1 MYQVMN
7 AILRSKKD
15 KTKVTLIFANITVND
30 ILLHNELQELEAK
43 YPDRLSIYYVLNN
56 APEGWTGGVGFITAD
71 MIRSKLPAPGE
82 CNTLHDC
89 HLIRQQWPMRAV
101 TAISHQQRSSCVCTY
116 TCTAVVDSRCMSCT
130 SVKPS
135 G

>member
-1 MYQVMN
+1 MLAGGTGVTPMYQVMN
-7 AILRSKKD
+7 AILRSKRD

-82 CNTLHDC
+82 CNTLHYC
-89 HLIRQQWPMRAV
+89 HL
-101 TAISHQQRSSCVCTY
+101 TAIASVRSHCHQSS
-116 TCTAVVDSRCMSCT
+116 TAVVMCL
-130 SVKPS
+130 
-135 G
+135 